1 MLSNLE
7 VETQTIIFTNI
18 KSNAHKLHE
27 YLLSKDH
34 KAALLMGG
42 GEITPEDRDLNI
54 MKFKN
59 GDFQILVTTDVLARG
74 LDIRNVGLVINLD
87 IPLIVG
93 SNNEGVNVD
102 TYLNRISKKGR
113 FSEVGIVLNLL
124 SRPMEASYIAKLENY
139 CKTKIEE
146 FQDMK
151 QLEKLKLRR

>member
-42 GEITPEDRDLNI
+42 GEITPEDRNLNI
-54 MKFKN
+54 TKFKN
-59 GDFQILVTTDVLARG
+59 GAIQILVATDVLTRGARG
-74 LDIRNVGLVINLD
+74 VDIRNVDFVVNMD
-87 IPLIVG
+87 IPLIIG

-102 TYLNRISKKGR
+102 TYLDRIGRKRR

-124 SRPMEASYIAKLENY
+124 SSTKEASYIAKLENY
-139 CKTKIEE
+139 CKTKIE
-146 FQDMK
+146 
-151 QLEKLKLRR
+151 